1 MPCNNSIS
9 GRDVSYVYSARY
21 AGIQKNDTANNKKLL
36 DELAKYTNRKAIFVT
51 TITLILNNQIFF
63 FNGEING
70 TIALQPKGIKGF
82 GYDPLFIPQGYQS
95 TFAELEK
102 DVKNKISHRA
112 IALKKVIQYLNNI

>member
-1 MPCNNSIS
+1 M
-9 GRDVSYVYSARY
+9 D
-21 AGIQKNDTANNKKLL
+21 
-36 DELAKYTNRKAIFVT
+36 
-51 TITLILNNQIFF
+51 
-63 FNGEING
+63 
-70 TIALQPKGIKGF
+70 PKGIKGF